1 MINESSRRLGGE
13 ILNKK
18 FKDKLLKSIFKKI
31 KVIALVSFL
40 LIANGYAQETHKIK
54 GTIGN
59 EKMDEEK
66 IVICV
71 LGTKA
76 CMPVNIDTSMNVKY
90 QNKDTKLTD
99 LPFGLYLEAD
109 IITDKTNRK
118 MVRDISIDETKTVI
132 CFTELK
138 KEQEFKLS
146 DVLRKIKGVND
157 FEIHSESGQVYIE
170 YTPQIIAYK
179 DLESAIKKEGFEL
192 E

>member
-1 MINESSRRLGGE
+1 M
-13 ILNKK
+13 
-18 FKDKLLKSIFKKI
+18 KSIFIKI
-31 KVIALVSFL
+31 IAIVFISSL

-59 EKMDEEK
+59 EKMGKDK

-76 CMPVNIDTSMNVKY
+76 CMPVKIDTSMTVRY

-109 IITDKTNRK
+109 IIDNKANGK
-118 MVRDISIDETKTVI
+118 MVKNISVVETKTVI

-138 KEQEFKLS
+138 KEQENKLS
-146 DVLRKIKGVND
+146 YVLRKIKGVND

-170 YTPQIIAYK
+170 YTPQIITYK
-179 DLESAIKKEGFEL
+179 DLENRIKEAGFEL

>member
-1 MINESSRRLGGE
+1 M
-13 ILNKK
+13 
-18 FKDKLLKSIFKKI
+18 KSMFKKI
-31 KVIALVSFL
+31 KAIALVSFL
-40 LIANGYAQETHKIK
+40 LIANGYAQETQKIK

-59 EKMDEEK
+59 EKMSKDK

-76 CMPVNIDTSMNVKY
+76 CMPVKIDTNMTVKY
-90 QNKDTKLTD
+90 YDKDTKLTD

-109 IITDKTNRK
+109 IIDNKPNGKTLK
-118 MVRDISIDETKTVI
+118 SISIDETKTVI

-138 KEQEFKLS
+138 KEQENKLRN
-146 DVLRKIKGVND
+146 VLRKTKGVND

-179 DLESAIKKEGFEL
+179 DLENRIKEAGFEL

>member
-1 MINESSRRLGGE
+1 M
-13 ILNKK
+13 
-18 FKDKLLKSIFKKI
+18 KSIFIKI
-31 KVIALVSFL
+31 IAIVFISSL

-59 EKMDEEK
+59 EKMGKDK

-76 CMPVNIDTSMNVKY
+76 CMPVKIDTSMTVRY

-109 IITDKTNRK
+109 IIDNKANGK
-118 MVRDISIDETKTVI
+118 MVKNISVVETKTVI

-138 KEQEFKLS
+138 KEQENKLR
-146 DVLRKIKGVND
+146 DVLRKTKGVND

-170 YTPQIIAYK
+170 YTPQIITYK
-179 DLESAIKKEGFEL
+179 DLENRIKEAGFEL

>member
-1 MINESSRRLGGE
+1 MKNVF
-13 ILNKK
+13 N
-18 FKDKLLKSIFKKI
+18 KI
-31 KVIALVSFL
+31 KVIVFISSL

-59 EKMDEEK
+59 EKMGKDK

-71 LGTKA
+71 LRTKA
-76 CMPVNIDTSMNVKY
+76 CMPVKIDTSMTVKY
-90 QNKDTKLTD
+90 HGKETKLTD

-109 IITDKTNRK
+109 IIDNKANGK
-118 MVRDISIDETKTVI
+118 VVINVSVVETKTVI

-138 KEQEFKLS
+138 KEQENKLR
-146 DVLRKIKGVND
+146 DVLRKTKGVND

>member
-1 MINESSRRLGGE
+1 M
-13 ILNKK
+13 
-18 FKDKLLKSIFKKI
+18 KSIFNKI
-31 KVIALVSFL
+31 KATALVSFL
-40 LIANGYAQETHKIK
+40 LLANGYAQETHKIK

-59 EKMDEEK
+59 EKMGKDK

-76 CMPVNIDTSMNVKY
+76 CMPVNIDTNMTVKY
-90 QNKDTKLTD
+90 QDKDTKLTD

-109 IITDKTNRK
+109 ITDDMPNGKTVK
-118 MVRDISIDETKTVI
+118 SVSVDETKTVI

-138 KEQEFKLS
+138 KEQENKLS
-146 DVLRKIKGVND
+146 DALRKTKGVND
-157 FEIHSESGQVYIE
+157 FEIHLESGQVYIE

>member
-1 MINESSRRLGGE
+1 M
-13 ILNKK
+13 
-18 FKDKLLKSIFKKI
+18 KSMSKNI

-40 LIANGYAQETHKIK
+40 LIANGYAQETHKVK

-59 EKMDEEK
+59 EKMGKDK

-76 CMPVNIDTSMNVKY
+76 CMPVRIDTSMTVKY
-90 QNKDTKLTD
+90 QNKDTKLKD

-109 IITDKTNRK
+109 IIDNKPNGKTLK
-118 MVRDISIDETKTVI
+118 SISIDETKTVI

-138 KEQEFKLS
+138 KEQENKLS
-146 DVLRKIKGVND
+146 DVLRKTKGVNN
-157 FEIHSESGQVYIE
+157 FEIHSASGQVFIE
-170 YTPQIIAYK
+170 YTPKIIAYK
-179 DLESAIKKEGFEL
+179 DLENRIKEAGFEL

>member
-1 MINESSRRLGGE
+1 M
-13 ILNKK
+13 
-18 FKDKLLKSIFKKI
+18 KSIFNKI

-40 LIANGYAQETHKIK
+40 LIANGYAQETHKVK

-59 EKMDEEK
+59 EKMGKDK

-76 CMPVNIDTSMNVKY
+76 CMPVNVDTSMTVKY

-109 IITDKTNRK
+109 IIDNKPNGKTLK
-118 MVRDISIDETKTVI
+118 SISIDETKTVI

-138 KEQEFKLS
+138 KEQENKLS
-146 DVLRKIKGVND
+146 DLLRKIKGVSD
-157 FEIHSESGQVYIE
+157 FEIHTETSQVYIA
-170 YTPQIIAYK
+170 YDPKIVAYK
-179 DLESAIKKEGFEL
+179 DLENAIKKEGFEL

>member
-1 MINESSRRLGGE
+1 M
-13 ILNKK
+13 
-18 FKDKLLKSIFKKI
+18 KSMFKKI

-40 LIANGYAQETHKIK
+40 LIANGYAQETHKVK

-59 EKMDEEK
+59 EKMGKDK

-76 CMPVNIDTSMNVKY
+76 CMPVKIDASMTVKY
-90 QNKDTKLTD
+90 QGKDTKLTD

-109 IITDKTNRK
+109 IMENKANGK
-118 MVRDISIDETKTVI
+118 VVKNISVVETKTVI

-138 KEQEFKLS
+138 KEQETKLS
-146 DVLRKIKGVND
+146 DVLRKIKGVSD
-157 FEIHSESGQVYIE
+157 FEIHSESGQVYIA
-170 YTPQIIAYK
+170 YNPKTIAYK
-179 DLESAIKKEGFEL
+179 DLEKRIKEAGFEL

>member
-1 MINESSRRLGGE
+1 MESKLKK
-13 ILNKK
+13 NKM
-18 FKDKLLKSIFKKI
+18 
-31 KVIALVSFL
+31 LVLISFL
-40 LIANGYAQETHKIK
+40 LIANGFAQETSKIK

-59 EKMDEEK
+59 EKMSKDK

-76 CMPVNIDTSMNVKY
+76 CMPVSIDTTMTVKY

-99 LPFGLYLEAD
+99 LPYGLYLEAD
-109 IITDKTNRK
+109 VIDDKAYGKFVKN
-118 MVRDISIDETKTVI
+118 ISIVETKTVI

-138 KEQEFKLS
+138 KEQEDKLN
-146 DVLRKIKGVND
+146 DVLRKIDGVID

-170 YTPQIIAYK
+170 YNPKIITYK
-179 DLESAIKKEGFEL
+179 DLENAIRKEGFEL